1 MVGYNIF
8 PMISTQVAFRR
19 DLGPPP
25 DGLRSRKKARTR
37 VAIEDAALLLF
48 EGQGYEAT
56 TVEQIAECAEVS
68 PTTLFRYFPSKAEI
82 VLSDHGNELPA
93 LYEAIA
99 ARPRSEN
106 DAEAVRRAVQQ
117 AWIAAIDPARTAEKA
132 KVVAGSDVL
141 RGMSYRRG
149 FRWLA
154 VVTDALAQRKGL
166 EASDERCAAAAKIS
180 LAMLGTAV
188 EGWIAGGCRGDL
200 GEAVD
205 ESFGALADLCREWTD
220 TVPREM
226 DQTNEWLSKEAFKCP
241 S

>member
-117 AWIAAIDPARTAEKA
+117 AWVADRSGENSREGEGRGRVGRLAGNELPAG
-132 KVVAGSDVL
+132 VPMAGRRDRRAGTTQGP
-141 RGMSYRRG
+141 RGIR
-149 FRWLA
+149 
-154 VVTDALAQRKGL
+154 
-166 EASDERCAAAAKIS
+166 
-180 LAMLGTAV
+180 
-188 EGWIAGGCRGDL
+188 
-200 GEAVD
+200 
-205 ESFGALADLCREWTD
+205 
-220 TVPREM
+220 
-226 DQTNEWLSKEAFKCP
+226 
-241 S
+241 